1 MFVAD
6 PICCA
11 IPGARNHCDHSFCC
25 VRIGKWGFR
34 LFDSHR
40 KPIMLSLAFLAVVS
54 AILSLIPIISMSH
67 RPSVVMNTCW
77 TKGTI
82 SSTQGADTNLY
93 IGLSTV
99 VFQTGD
105 NLIAHDWKSSNC
117 TNIDYSN
124 RDYCEQCNSACDATI
139 RVAILN
145 FLTSLP
151 TIATDLKR
159 STRQGDL
166 NCQKFMSILTGV
178 VGTAT
183 TLSSI
188 SLFLDGCFRHL
199 PEYSVDGR
207 IISYS
212 FGPGLICILV
222 PQILKPLD
230 VLVNLFTPVG
240 SRGDDDERGDGR
252 RAMDCDHRLL
262 DNGGDES
269 DDLTVEL

>member
-1 MFVAD
+1 MLVGD
-6 PICCA
+6 PLCCA
-11 IPGARNHCDHSFCC
+11 IPGARTHCNNSFCC
-25 VRIGKWGFR
+25 AGIGKLGFR
-34 LFDSHR
+34 YFDSHR
-40 KPIMLSLAFLAVVS
+40 KPIMLCLAFLALLS
-54 AILSLIPIISMSH
+54 AITSLIPVISMSH
-67 RPSVVMNTCW
+67 KPSVVMNTCW

-82 SSTQGADTNLY
+82 RSAQGADTNLY

-105 NLIAHDWKSSNC
+105 DLIAHDWESSNC

-139 RVAILN
+139 RVAIIN

-159 STRQGDL
+159 STPQGDL
-166 NCQKFMSILTGV
+166 NCQKFMSILTGLL
-178 VGTAT
+178 GTLT

-207 IISYS
+207 VISYS
-212 FGPGLICILV
+212 FGPGLICIII
-222 PQILKPLD
+222 PQILKPID

-240 SRGDDDERGDGR
+240 SGDKDGRRLMDYDHTLLAPSSEYGDDDE
-252 RAMDCDHRLL
+252 
-262 DNGGDES
+262 
-269 DDLTVEL
+269 LTVEL